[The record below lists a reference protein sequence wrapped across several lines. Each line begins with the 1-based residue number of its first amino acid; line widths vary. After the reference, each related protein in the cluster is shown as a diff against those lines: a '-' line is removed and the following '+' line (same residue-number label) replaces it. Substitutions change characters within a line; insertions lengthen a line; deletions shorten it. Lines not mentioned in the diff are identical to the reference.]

1 MDITRFGLL
10 QQSWRRFAVAT
21 LCLTP
26 WVGAWA
32 DAQSDAHDAH
42 HRMVV
47 PKAIRGQSQF
57 TLPDVTLVR
66 ADGHEVRLKDEIDDG
81 RPVVVDF
88 IYTTCTAV
96 CPVSSQVF
104 AELDQRRDDVPRVHL
119 VSVSI
124 DPEEDTPERMRKY
137 AARFDASPRWNFYT
151 GTLEA
156 SETVQR
162 AFHVYRGT
170 KMLHEPT
177 TLLRVAPGRPWVRFD
192 GFVTPSELMDELTGR
207 TALR

>member
-1 MDITRFGLL
+1 MNIARIL
-10 QQSWRRFAVAT
+10 QIDFLSPRVAVVA
-21 LCLTP
+21 LCLTTLIP
-26 WVGAWA
+26 AWA
-32 DAQSDAHDAH
+32 DAQADAHDAH
-42 HRMVV
+42 HLMIP
-47 PKAIRGQSQF
+47 PKAIRGQTQF
-57 TLPDVTLVR
+57 TVPDIKLVR

-104 AELDQRRDDVPRVHL
+104 AELDQRLGDAQRVHL

-137 AARFDASPRWNFYT
+137 AVRFDASARWNFYT

-162 AFHVYRGT
+162 AFHVFRGT

-177 TLLRVAPGRPWVRFD
+177 TLVRIAPGQPWVRFD
-192 GFVTPSELMDELTGR
+192 GFVTPSELMGELNGR
-207 TALR
+207 TAVR